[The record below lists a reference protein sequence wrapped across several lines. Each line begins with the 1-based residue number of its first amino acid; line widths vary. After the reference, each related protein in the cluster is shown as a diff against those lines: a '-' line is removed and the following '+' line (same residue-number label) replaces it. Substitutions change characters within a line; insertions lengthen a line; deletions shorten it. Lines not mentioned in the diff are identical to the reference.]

1 MTVEQTNV
9 VDIAH
14 IDRESGD
21 VFLSISDHL
30 EWDEDGEHL
39 LLLQN
44 KINMYVHFVESGEIY
59 ERFPQYAGKKVVI
72 EVINKY
78 PLDEEAILFFRLA
91 QDAIKGAGIK
101 LQNRHPPYSPI
112 QRSS

>member
-1 MTVEQTNV
+1 MTIEQTDV

-21 VFLSISDHL
+21 VFLSFSDHL
-30 EWDEDGEHL
+30 EWDEGGEHL

-44 KINMYVHFVESGEIY
+44 KINMYVHLVESGEMCD
-59 ERFPQYAGKKVVI
+59 RFPHYAGRKVVI

-91 QDAIKGAGIK
+91 QDAIRGAGIR
-101 LQNRHPPYSPI
+101 LRHRYPTSP
-112 QRSS
+112 QSNA